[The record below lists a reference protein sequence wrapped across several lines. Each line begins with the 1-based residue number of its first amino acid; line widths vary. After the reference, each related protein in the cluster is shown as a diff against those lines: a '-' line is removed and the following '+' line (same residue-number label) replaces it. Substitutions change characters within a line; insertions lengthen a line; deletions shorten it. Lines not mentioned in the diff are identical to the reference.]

1 MVGGGLM
8 SLIAYGAQ
16 DIYLTGGCG
25 FKIHYKKHIIEDV
38 VVKIEIVGIELI
50 NKNNTHTEKIKS
62 LKHSANMFEQKFVS
76 VDCSGIGLKK
86 LPRFKLFENFLTL
99 KYFDCSHNNLKQIN
113 KLKYINLIWLNCS
126 NNQLTSIPEKMLE
139 LEYLNIA
146 YNRLSIVDLKN
157 YTKLKFL
164 ILNNQSL
171 MLNEQSLMLGEQSS
185 SIKQLQIINLPD
197 KLIWLNC
204 SGTNIKNL
212 PDSMSLLEY
221 LDCSGCNCLDKQFD
235 FIGYPKLKY
244 LNLSSCNKNEKISNL
259 PDGLVYLDLSN
270 GTISELPE
278 LPDLP
283 IGLEYLLAINTG
295 IKSFDK
301 IFKMKNLK
309 YLDISLNKLY
319 TKLDFLPSRLEYL
332 NCSQCELSELSELNN
347 LPVELKKLICS
358 NNKITKLDG
367 LPDKLV
373 ELDCSHNS
381 ITELSNLPNGLKR
394 LVCDN
399 NFITELNF
407 LPESLEELN
416 CSSNHI
422 AKLDD
427 LPIGLIKLECY
438 LNNITELSNLPKKL
452 KILKD

>member
-8 SLIAYGAQ
+8 SLIGYGAQ
-16 DIYLTGGCG
+16 DIYLTGCG
-25 FKIHYKKHIIEDV
+25 FRIHYKKHIIEDV

-62 LKHSANMFEQKFVS
+62 LKNSANMFEQKFVS

-146 YNRLSIVDLKN
+146 YNRLSMVDLTN
-157 YTKLKFL
+157 YPKLKFL
-164 ILNNQSL
+164 ILNNQ
-171 MLNEQSLMLGEQSS
+171 S

-204 SGTNIKNL
+204 SETNIKNL

-221 LDCSGCNCLDKQFD
+221 LDCSNCYSLDKQFD
-235 FIGYPKLKY
+235 FVGYPKLKY
-244 LNLSSCNKNEKISNL
+244 LNLSSCDKTEKISNL
-259 PDGLVYLDLSN
+259 PGGLVYLDLSN
-270 GTISELPE
+270 GTISELH
-278 LPDLP
+278 DLP
-283 IGLEYLLAINTG
+283 IGLEYLLAIKTG

-309 YLDISLNKLY
+309 
-319 TKLDFLPSRLEYL
+319 
-332 NCSQCELSELSELNN
+332 
-347 LPVELKKLICS
+347 
-358 NNKITKLDG
+358 
-367 LPDKLV
+367 
-373 ELDCSHNS
+373 
-381 ITELSNLPNGLKR
+381 
-394 LVCDN
+394 
-399 NFITELNF
+399 
-407 LPESLEELN
+407 
-416 CSSNHI
+416 
-422 AKLDD
+422 
-427 LPIGLIKLECY
+427 
-438 LNNITELSNLPKKL
+438 
-452 KILKD
+452 